1 MKKIVAT
8 ILLIALLV
16 VPTATCANAR
26 AIVTIEPGISFA
38 TTAVVSTVD
47 IYATSIY
54 DEISAVIKLYQG
66 NSCIATW
73 NASDVGYL
81 SFKSVK
87 VVDKGYTYTVTVDAT
102 IDGTTYDTVSHSAYF
117 D

>member
-26 AIVTIEPGISFA
+26 AIVRITPNVSFA

-47 IYATSIY
+47 IQASAVN
-54 DEISAVIKLYQG
+54 DEISAVIRLYQG
-66 NSCIATW
+66 NTCIATW
-73 NASDVGYL
+73 NASDVGHL
-81 SFKSVK
+81 NFRSVK
-87 VVDKGYTYTVTVDAT
+87 VVDKGYTYTLTVDVT
-102 IDGTTYDTVSHSAYF
+102 INGRTYDTVSDSAYF
-117 D
+117 N

>member
-16 VPTATCANAR
+16 VPTAICANAR
-26 AIVTIEPGISFA
+26 AIPMITLDISFA
-38 TTAVVSTVD
+38 TTAIVSTVD
-47 IYATSIY
+47 IQASAVN

-81 SFKSVK
+81 NFRSVK
-87 VVDKGYTYTVTVDAT
+87 VVDKGYTYTLTVDAT
-102 IDGTTYDTVSHSAYF
+102 IDGTTYDTVSTSAYF
-117 D
+117 N

>member
-16 VPTATCANAR
+16 VPTTAHASQK
-26 AIVTIEPGISFA
+26 AIVTIIPSLSFA
-38 TTAVVSTVD
+38 TTAAVSTVE
-47 IYATSIY
+47 INANTAN

-81 SFKSVK
+81 TFRSVK
-87 VVDKGYTYTVTVDAT
+87 VVDKGYTYTLTVDAT
-102 IDGTTYDTVSHSAYF
+102 IAGRTYDTVSTSAYF

>member
-26 AIVTIEPGISFA
+26 AIPVIALNVSFA
-38 TTAVVSTVD
+38 TTAVVSTVEIQAD
-47 IYATSIY
+47 LDKA
-54 DEISAVIKLYQG
+54 ISAVIKLYQG

-81 SFKSVK
+81 NFRSVK
-87 VVDKGYTYTVTVDAT
+87 VVDKGYTYTLTVDAT
-102 IDGTTYDTVSHSAYF
+102 IDGTTYDTVSTSAYF